1 MWLFVCFDLPVG
13 NSDERRRATRFR
25 NLLLDEGFTMKQW
38 SIYMKYYKTR
48 GQADA
53 AAKRIGAEVP
63 SMGRVSVVFITDKQ
77 FGMIQNYEGNLK
89 LSADTKPSQLALF

>member
-1 MWLFVCFDLPVG
+1 
-13 NSDERRRATRFR
+13 
-25 NLLLDEGFTMKQW
+25 
-38 SIYMKYYKTR
+38 MKYYKTR